1 MRFHHDEGVGL
12 FSADERLAQ
21 LTALG
26 DMLEQLNGHVDF
38 EFFRPV
44 LEPALYGSVDPAHGG
59 RPPFDPVLM
68 FKILVLQRLY
78 NLSDEQV
85 EYQIKDRLC
94 FMRFLGLDFASR
106 VPDAKTVW
114 LFRETLQQ
122 CGLVE
127 ILFEQFNAHLAQ
139 RQIIV
144 NHGQIVDAT
153 FVEAPRQRNNHEENA
168 LIKEGQVPALW
179 RTQPHRLAQKDVD
192 ARWAKKGEETHY
204 GYKDHVRCDRKS
216 KLITAYVVT
225 DASVHD
231 SVVVDDLLA
240 NASVAGQK
248 LYADSAY
255 RSADIE
261 AELVVQGIQ
270 SKVHE
275 RPYRG
280 TPLTPTQQERNTA
293 KSRIRA
299 RIEHVFAFMTQSM
312 HGLVVRSRSL
322 TRNEAV
328 IGLLNLAYNLCRVV
342 QLKKKIMVVRA

>member
-1 MRFHHDEGVGL
+1 MRFHQDEGIGL

-21 LTALG
+21 LSALG
-26 DMLEQLNGHVDF
+26 DRLEQLNRYVDF

-44 LEPALYGSVDPAHGG
+44 LEPALYGAVDPTLGG

-78 NLSDEQV
+78 NLSDEGI
-85 EYQIKDRLC
+85 EYQITDRLS
-94 FMRFLGLDFASR
+94 FMRFLGLDFAGR

-122 CGLVE
+122 HGLIE

-139 RQIIV
+139 RHIIV
-144 NHGQIVDAT
+144 NNGQIADAT

-179 RTQPHRLAQKDVD
+179 LTQPHRLAQKDVD
-192 ARWAKKGEETHY
+192 ARWAKKGDETHY
-204 GYKDHVRCDRKS
+204 GYKDHVLCDRKS
-216 KLITAYVVT
+216 KLITAYEVT

-231 SVVVDDLLA
+231 SVPLDDLLA
-240 NASVAGQK
+240 HASVAGQK

-255 RSADIE
+255 RSAAIE
-261 AELVVQGIQ
+261 TDLATQGIQ

-275 RPYRG
+275 RAYRG

-312 HGLVVRSRSL
+312 HGLVVRGRSL
-322 TRNEAV
+322 ARNEAV
-328 IGLLNLAYNLCRVV
+328 IGLINLAYNLCRVV